1 MPMYVK
7 SVSFYNLA
15 TLLGKFD
22 SARDDAKLNKV
33 LDGLRDA
40 GAEIVDITP
49 AASGGL
55 LKYILTYV
63 VSYEAPA
70 PIR

>member
-1 MPMYVK
+1 MPVYVK
-7 SVSFYNLA
+7 SVSFYNLY

-22 SARDDAKLNKV
+22 SARDDAKLNGI
-33 LDGLRDA
+33 LDSLRDA

-49 AASGGL
+49 AASGGF

-63 VSYEAPA
+63 VKYEAPA